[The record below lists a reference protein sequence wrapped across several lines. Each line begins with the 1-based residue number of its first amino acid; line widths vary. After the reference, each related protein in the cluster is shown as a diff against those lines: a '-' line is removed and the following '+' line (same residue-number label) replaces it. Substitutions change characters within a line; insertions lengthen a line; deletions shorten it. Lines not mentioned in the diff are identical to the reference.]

1 MQQLFVPDTSKS
13 RVSTYQVVVN
23 GQIANPVYELL
34 SMVVTHESN
43 KVPTAKL
50 IFKDGDPASKTFPLS
65 EKNDLV
71 PGTSIVVKIGR
82 DGTNTQVFKG
92 IIVRHS
98 IRVKENGQSEL
109 TVDCRD
115 EVVRMTVGRHSKY
128 YTNVLDSDVMN
139 TLVSA
144 YSDLS
149 CSVKATS
156 LQHEELVQHHTS
168 DWDFLL
174 MRAEANG
181 MLVNTVDG
189 AVTIE
194 TPQTSK
200 TPALTVAF
208 GSSIL
213 EFEAEMDARTQ
224 WNNVEARSWDY
235 HNQALFTAD
244 ASSVPGWKEAG
255 NIPGSTLAQTIN
267 LKNYEMHHSGYLT
280 ELELQTWVNGLM
292 VRSALAKICGRAK
305 CDGFSGINPGD
316 MLTVSGVGNR
326 FNGNVYV
333 TAVRHEVGNGMW
345 DTHIQFGLNAR
356 RYAELY
362 QDIDDRPAAALL
374 AGIRGLQIGVTV
386 QLEGDPAGQD
396 RILVRL
402 PVIDNENQGD
412 GIWTR
417 IASLDAGN
425 KRGAF
430 YRPEVGDEVIVGF
443 INDDP
448 RDAVV
453 LGMLNSSAKPA
464 PWSTTKAN
472 DIKGFT
478 SRSNMQVFF
487 DDGKKQITLVTPAG
501 NQIMLDD
508 TGQQIVL
515 QDQNQNSIT
524 MDSSGI
530 TLSSNTGAITL
541 QAAAGNIQ
549 ITAGQSLSAGGL
561 TTSVTGDTSLTLSA
575 TTVSIN

>member
-1 MQQLFVPDTSKS
+1 MQQLFVPDTSKNG
-13 RVSTYQVVVN
+13 VVTYQVMVN
-23 GQIANPVYELL
+23 GKVANPVYELL
-34 SMVVTHESN
+34 SLVVTHESN
-43 KVPTAKL
+43 KVPTTKL
-50 IFKDGDPASKTFPLS
+50 IFKDGDPATKTFSIS
-65 EKNDLV
+65 EQNDFI
-71 PGTSIVVKIGR
+71 PGVGIVVKLGR

-92 IIVRHS
+92 IVIRHS
-98 IRVKENGQSEL
+98 VRVKENGQSEL
-109 TVDCRD
+109 AVDCRD

-128 YTNVLDSDVMN
+128 YLNALDSDVMN

-144 YSDLS
+144 YADLS

-156 LQHEELVQHHTS
+156 LQHEELVQHHTT

-181 MLVNTVDG
+181 MLVNTLFG
-189 AVTIE
+189 ALTIE
-194 TPQTSK
+194 VPQTTK
-200 TPALTVAF
+200 TPALTVTY

-244 ASSVPGWKEAG
+244 SSSVPGWTEAG
-255 NIPGSTLAQTIN
+255 NILGSDLAQTIK
-267 LKNYEMHHSGYLT
+267 LDNYEMHHSGYLT
-280 ELELQTWVNGLM
+280 ELELQTWVDGVM

-305 CDGFSGINPGD
+305 CKGFSGINPGD
-316 MLTVSGVGNR
+316 MLTVAGVGNR

-362 QDIDDRPAAALL
+362 QDIDDKPAAALL
-374 AGIRGLQIGVTV
+374 GGIRGLQIGVTV

-417 IASLDAGN
+417 IASLDAGQN
-425 KRGAF
+425 RGAF

-464 PWSTTKAN
+464 PWPTTKAN

-478 SRSNMQVFF
+478 SRSSMRIFF
-487 DDGKKQITLVTPAG
+487 DDGQKQITLVTPAG

-524 MDSSGI
+524 MDATGI
-530 TLSSNTGAITL
+530 TLSSTTGAINI

-549 ITAGQSLSAGGL
+549 ITSGASLSAEGL
-561 TTSVTGDTSLTLSA
+561 TTSVTGDTSLTLTA
-575 TTVSIN
+575 TTVAIN